1 MLVIR
6 LSCFCRIKFARRFIS
21 FRALSVVYFM
31 LSSLTYLFFLCIY
44 MLMHKKSHFTQ
55 CLIVNKKKNSQK
67 SYFQN
72 ESNIQIPLIN
82 NGLWI
87 FYSLILC
94 KIKIY

>member
-1 MLVIR
+1 
-6 LSCFCRIKFARRFIS
+6 
-21 FRALSVVYFM
+21 
-31 LSSLTYLFFLCIY
+31 
-44 MLMHKKSHFTQ
+44 MHKKSHFTQ